1 VPESD
6 PPGTVSNQNQEEAE
20 SGLSDERAR
29 PDADHKDERKEH
41 GAQYEDDSPGSS
53 SEGSQ
58 STGHPD
64 NAG

>member
-20 SGLSDERAR
+20 SGLSDERSQ
-29 PDADHKDERKEH
+29 PNADHKDARKEH
-41 GAQYEDDSPGSS
+41 GGRYADDSPGSAG
-53 SEGSQ
+53 EGSQ